1 MLDFLR
7 KRKRSWII
15 TILLGLI
22 IIVFIAFYG
31 GSNYQDPGVQDIAQV
46 NDEVISQQEFAVHYQ
61 RALERYRELFK
72 GSLTPETLKSL
83 NLKGALLEELIRKS
97 LALQEAR
104 RLGLAAGDEELVQH
118 VAQTPEFQ
126 VNGRFNKER
135 YLQLLRLNKMSPAQ
149 FEQEQ
154 REQLTLRR
162 LYSVILDSVRVT
174 ETEVRDRYRVEQE
187 KINLQFVRLPLS
199 RFASE
204 VKLTEEDVKKFYERN
219 KDALKEPLKIRV
231 EYLSYPF
238 EPLASSIQVG
248 DKEIQD
254 YYQANR
260 EAKYHK
266 PKQAKLRY
274 IHVRLAPGADTKQQQ
289 EARARADR
297 VLKEARAGKDFAQ
310 LAKNESD
317 DPSSAQGGDIGW
329 MAQGQL
335 PPPLDKVVF
344 SLAKGQITDV
354 IENAGGFQIV
364 KVEDVKEAHTQSLKE
379 ATPDITRSLKIEKGK
394 AEAAKAADRDRE
406 KALTGAEFG
415 KLAEESRVPVNVT
428 GWFTNGELLPEI
440 GPNQEFY
447 KSAFALSPKEVS
459 LVIQGNK
466 AYYLLRIRER
476 KEATVP
482 PLDAVRSDV
491 ERRVRESKA
500 RELLSQKANSLLE
513 QLKKEKDLARVAGQH
528 GVKLEET
535 GWFLRNAPEL
545 PKIGELPELKA
556 GGLTLSAQKP
566 FPERIFIQK
575 DAALIFAFKGSQGA
589 DMEKFEKEKDALL
602 KQTLAERRQHVIEK
616 FMDHLKA
623 KATIQIHASSLEES

>member
-31 GSNYQDPGVQDIAQV
+31 GSKYQDPGVQDIAQV
-46 NDEVISQQEFAVHYQ
+46 NDEVISQQEFALHYQ

-72 GSLTPETLKSL
+72 GSLTPEMLKGL

-118 VAQTPEFQ
+118 IAQTPEFQ

-135 YLQLLRLNKMSPAQ
+135 YLQLLRLNRMSPAQ

-162 LYSVILDSVRVT
+162 LYSVILDSVRVN
-174 ETEVRDRYRVEQE
+174 ETEVRDRYRLEQE
-187 KINLQFVRLPLS
+187 KINLQFVRLPLGQ
-199 RFASE
+199 FAAE
-204 VKLTEEDVKKFYERN
+204 AKVTEEDVQKFYERN
-219 KDALKEPLKIRV
+219 KDTLKEPLKVRV

-238 EPLASSIQVG
+238 EPVASSIQV
-248 DKEIQD
+248 DEKEIQD

-274 IHVRLAPGADTKQQQ
+274 IHVRLAPGADAKQQQ

-297 VLKEARAGKDFAQ
+297 ILKEARTGKDFAQ
-310 LAKNESD
+310 LAKKDSD

-364 KVEDVKEAHTQSLKE
+364 KVEDLKEAHTESLKE
-379 ATPDITRSLKIEKGK
+379 ATPDITRALKIEKAK
-394 AEAAKAADRDRE
+394 AEAAKTADRGRE

-415 KLAEESRVPVNVT
+415 KLAEESGAPVNVT
-428 GWFTNGELLPEI
+428 GWFSSGELLPEI
-440 GPNQEFY
+440 GQNQEFY

-459 LVIQGNK
+459 PVIAGNK
-466 AYYLLRIRER
+466 AYYLLRIKER

-482 PLDAVRSDV
+482 PLDAIRSDV

-500 RELLSQKANSLLE
+500 RELLSQKANALLD

-545 PKIGELPELKA
+545 PKIGQIPELKA

-566 FPERIFIQK
+566 FPERIVIQK
-575 DAALIFAFKGSQGA
+575 DAALIFAFKDRQEA
-589 DMEKFEKEKDALL
+589 DMKKFENEKDALV
-602 KQTLAERRQHVIEK
+602 KQTLAESRQQVLEK

-623 KATIQIHASSLEES
+623 KAAIQVHASALEES